1 MVETQIPLWIDIVYL
16 TDLFLQLEN
25 GSSASSDIDIDPMHA
40 GLDQWN
46 SDNQVEE
53 DRDWEEAI
61 WEGNRSVD
69 ITGVAQAQYADDF
82 ADFKESKFRITYIG
96 NPEDYVDAR
105 GFDELL
111 EQLAEADSSRR
122 GSIGCSY
129 KSKGASLQPPI
140 PSFLHLA
147 MVKVRNSCL
156 ICRHE
161 LPTDDPEY
169 EEGTE
174 EAHDFNDARNEPGS
188 VEEHRRVP
196 TQSRGGGNGVC
207 WLFLAAVPIICIIR
221 IILASLLKKPTGDV
235 QIPSNVREQ
244 HPITVGTNRSS
255 FLNFMK
261 MKKGTTEL
269 EEWEFEELKVENL
282 GTHNRE
288 FEETKFNIVDG
299 VKY

>member
-1 MVETQIPLWIDIVYL
+1 
-16 TDLFLQLEN
+16 
-25 GSSASSDIDIDPMHA
+25 MHA

-122 GSIGCSY
+122 GAAPAAASIVRY
-129 KSKGASLQPPI
+129 L
-140 PSFLHLA
+140 PSVVIANEHEICAVCKDPLVVHTKAKELPCNHLYHPFCILPWL
-147 MVKVRNSCL
+147 KVRNSCPV
-156 ICRHE
+156 CRHE

-174 EAHDFNDARNEPGS
+174 EAHDFNDARTEPGS
-188 VEEHRRVP
+188 VEEHRQVP

-221 IILASLLKKPTGDV
+221 ITLASLLKKPTGDV

-244 HPITVGTNRSS
+244 HPITVGINRRWWWS
-255 FLNFMK
+255 FF
-261 MKKGTTEL
+261 
-269 EEWEFEELKVENL
+269 
-282 GTHNRE
+282 
-288 FEETKFNIVDG
+288 
-299 VKY
+299 